1 MKINLTRMIQHRHTT
16 KICSIILGYSI
27 WFCIAQHQTI
37 SQSYEALICFY
48 DAQTEQIAAPASVE
62 ITLQGNRK
70 ELYKFKKEHATI
82 HLDGANL
89 KDGVQE
95 ILLSRENLF
104 LPDTLKLVDLV
115 PTHISIHVDN
125 DKKL

>member
-1 MKINLTRMIQHRHTT
+1 MIQHRHVT
-16 KICSIILGYSI
+16 KLCSIILGYSI
-27 WFCIAQHQTI
+27 WFCIAQHQTM

-48 DAQTEQIAAPASVE
+48 DTKTEHITAPSSVE
-62 ITLQGNRK
+62 ITVQGNRK

-82 HLDGANL
+82 HLDGSTL
-89 KDGVQE
+89 KEGEQE

-115 PTHISIHVDN
+115 PTHISIHVDTN
-125 DKKL
+125 RKL